1 MNLQRLTAIA
11 YGKKYFFNFA
21 KMSAAQNL
29 LFLTL
34 PKKIFKFF
42 TTSPVTV
49 RMFSQA
55 FMVIGR

>member
-11 YGKKYFFNFA
+11 CGKKYFFNFA

-34 PKKIFKFF
+34 PKKIF
-42 TTSPVTV
+42 
-49 RMFSQA
+49 
-55 FMVIGR
+55 